1 MPGARAQE
9 PLGVVFLGC
18 GRATQM
24 HSRTLSRTQRNLRL
38 HYASRTEERA
48 RAFRDRYS
56 GAGAYGSYEE
66 ALDDPTIDVA
76 VVATPPSSHLD
87 LAKRALE
94 HGKDVIVEKPAFL
107 QPEDFRAIG
116 RVSANA
122 GKRVFVAENYYY
134 KPVRRR
140 LKRILSEGLI
150 GEPLILQVNAL
161 KQQDAAGWRTDPA
174 LAGGGPLFEGGIHW
188 VSLMASLG
196 LEVAGATGYQAGG
209 AGSAPKGSAG
219 IEPTESMMIVI
230 EYSGGAVGTL
240 GYSWEVP
247 SHLKGLRLS
256 KIFGRS
262 GSVTFES
269 NGVFVLLMGKRMRL
283 YGPSLFDLSGYRAMF
298 TDFFHAI
305 RTGAEPGM
313 TLEMAER
320 DVRLVRDIYKTVG
333 APSGVTP

>member
-1 MPGARAQE
+1 MPDNRTRK

-24 HSRTLSRTQRNLRL
+24 HSRTLSRIDRNLRL
-38 HYASRTEERA
+38 HYASREEEKA

-56 GAGAYGSYEE
+56 GAGAYGSYEN
-66 ALDDPTIDVA
+66 ALDDPKIDVV
-76 VVATPPSSHLD
+76 VVATPPPGHLD
-87 LAKRALE
+87 QATRALE

-107 QPEDFRAIG
+107 HPEDFRTIREASARAG
-116 RVSANA
+116 R
-122 GKRVFVAENYYY
+122 RVFVAENYYY
-134 KPVRRR
+134 KPLRRR
-140 LKRILSEGLI
+140 LERILSEGLI
-150 GEPLILQVNAL
+150 GEPLILHVNAL
-161 KQQDAAGWRTDPA
+161 KRQEAVGWRADAA
-174 LAGGGPLFEGGIHW
+174 LAGGGALFEGGIHW

-196 LEVAGATGYQAGG
+196 LEVESATGYQAGPACQDPG
-209 AGSAPKGSAG
+209 RSSGTSTS
-219 IEPTESMMIVI
+219 ESMVIVI
-230 EYSGGAVGTL
+230 QYSGGAVGTL

-269 NGVFVLLMGKRMRL
+269 NGIFVLLMGKRMRL

-313 TLEMAER
+313 TLDMAER
-320 DVRLVRDIYKTVG
+320 DVRLVRDIYKGVG
-333 APSGVTP
+333 APSGVRP